1 MIIQETIILDG
12 KEYLYTYSSLGYQI
26 AREGN
31 LYYDAIDP
39 IGSKREYK
47 ETAIKINEDNFT
59 IFQL

>member
-39 IGSKREYK
+39 IDSKREYK
-47 ETAIKINEDNFT
+47 ETAIKINEDDFT
-59 IFQL
+59 TLQL